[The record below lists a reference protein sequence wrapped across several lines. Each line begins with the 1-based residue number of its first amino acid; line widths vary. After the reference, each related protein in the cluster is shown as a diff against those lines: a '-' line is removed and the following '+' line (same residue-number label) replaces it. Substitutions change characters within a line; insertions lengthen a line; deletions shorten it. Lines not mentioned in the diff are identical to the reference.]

1 MTAEVDVHREVS
13 EVEEKC
19 SYQDLHKDNG
29 VVVNGKGNGNTNKD
43 DADGSYVF
51 VSGSDA
57 VSDDHV
63 EPSDLGEE
71 VHVENVGSENI
82 KVESNGGSG
91 VLEGSECEII
101 KEIVKEAVVESEP
114 SEPQRHHGE
123 VEAGAEVEER
133 IEVKGEKSS
142 VDVRGLEDSNVM
154 DSEAADCECEST
166 QVDDG
171 KAVDGSTEEVVIIK
185 ESQVSVMNSAESG
198 PSLEDNNLDL
208 IEEVEIIQEP
218 QVLVT
223 NSAELEPSLEDNN
236 LDLIEEVEIIQEPQV
251 LVTNSAESEPSL
263 EDNNL
268 DLIEEVEIIQEPQV
282 SVTNSAESEPS
293 LEDNNLDLIEE
304 VEIIQEPQVLVTDS
318 AASENNLESTEKVE
332 AIQESQV
339 SVTNSAEPEPPSEI
353 DGGEKVEEERK
364 LDSAT
369 DGNENEESQNMVTVN
384 VQNDLDLEK
393 GTPELT
399 NEVPWEGAPVG
410 PGLELEQKQRTVVN
424 ETDLETEINNG
435 PVYVDNGDG
444 LPANQA
450 QDNPSE
456 TVDADQKIDEQNGCS
471 ENGESLP
478 SPLVC
483 GNDAANEIPVEAD
496 TGEHD
501 VDLEQNSEKASCQV
515 ATREH
520 DVDLERNSEKASC
533 QVATRE
539 HDVDLEQNSE
549 KASFQVAD
557 DTPLE
562 PEVVNGPVSDENGD
576 CLATDHAQDI
586 ISENLANNDLVGAR
600 ENTPE
605 QNGSSKDVECL
616 PSPVESGESLP
627 TAPDNDTAV
636 EVDAGNEAS
645 PITESI
651 PTCVAEDDTP
661 ETEVGNLDANRS
673 RSPDSCPADDT
684 KLEIKAE
691 TSPDET
697 IKAENG
703 PDSCPADDTKLEIKA
718 VTSPDET
725 IKAENGPDSCPADD
739 TKLEIKAETS
749 LDETIKAENGPDYSI
764 LSSHDDNARSE
775 TDTGSVAIDSEEK
788 VSDHPSDA
796 MKIESRI
803 SNTSVDCADGQ
814 HHSVAATDVESHT
827 NGLAENER
835 DLSTSL
841 GADVKS
847 ESEVENTSSLSSRD
861 MSPCDAGLESASKVL
876 DGSANVSESALN
888 CVPDVVQVEDGGE
901 QLTSTDSGDKPAFQ
915 GTEGIAGIHGD
926 ETSTTSPEG
935 STVDAL
941 EGQNAELVKRPFYY
955 LIRLPRHDD
964 ENTKEQIKHAQFL
977 VNEKTQSRDAIR
989 AEIQMKRVRIV

>member
-29 VVVNGKGNGNTNKD
+29 VVVNGNGNGNTNKD

-101 KEIVKEAVVESEP
+101 EEIVKEAVVESEP

-223 NSAELEPSLEDNN
+223 NSAE
-236 LDLIEEVEIIQEPQV
+236 
-251 LVTNSAESEPSL
+251 SEPSL

-318 AASENNLESTEKVE
+318 AASENNLESNEKVE
-332 AIQESQV
+332 VIQESQV
-339 SVTNSAEPEPPSEI
+339 SVTNSAESEPPSEI

-364 LDSAT
+364 LDSAR
-369 DGNENEESQNMVTVN
+369 DGNENEESQNKVTVN
-384 VQNDLDLEK
+384 VQNDLDLDK

-399 NEVPWEGAPVG
+399 NEVPLEGAPVG

-424 ETDLETEINNG
+424 ETDLETEINDG
-435 PVYVDNGDG
+435 PVSVVNGDG

-471 ENGESLP
+471 ENGESFP

-520 DVDLERNSEKASC
+520 DV
-533 QVATRE
+533 
-539 HDVDLEQNSE
+539 HLEQNSE
-549 KASFQVAD
+549 KASCQVAD

-586 ISENLANNDLVGAR
+586 ISENLANNDLVGAS

-616 PSPVESGESLP
+616 LSPVESGESLP
-627 TAPDNDTAV
+627 TSPDNDTAV

-697 IKAENG
+697 IKAEYG

-725 IKAENGPDSCPADD
+725 FKAENGPDSCPADD

-847 ESEVENTSSLSSRD
+847 ESEVENTSLLSSRD
-861 MSPCDAGLESASKVL
+861 MSPCDTGLESESKVL

-964 ENTKEQIKHAQFL
+964 ENIKEQIKHAQFL